1 MTARD
6 ALLWFGIGMPV
17 CSVLLV
23 LLDRFFA
30 PVQGRFVPLRY
41 SLLPSAELRTPKHRN
56 GAQNGE
62 VRGPSMVDGPVATP
76 TRSSRAIPVLV
87 ASVPVPRPMRN
98 PWAPGDNLLR
108 PLVTGATPA
117 PSTVRKRA
125 WMAYSSIASR
135 DVFDTASIERLER
148 GRPPLRYNPLVSTLE
163 AMKVDVDTVG
173 RARVYWPDN
182 GDIVDPFA
190 LAARS

>member
-6 ALLWFGIGMPV
+6 ALLWFVIGMPI
-17 CSVLLV
+17 CSALLV

-30 PVQGRFVPLRY
+30 PVRGRFVPRRY
-41 SLLPSAELRTPKHRN
+41 SPLTSGELPL
-56 GAQNGE
+56 
-62 VRGPSMVDGPVATP
+62 PSMVDRPLAVPA
-76 TRSSRAIPVLV
+76 RSARAIPVLV
-87 ASVPVPRPMRN
+87 ATVPVPRPVRN

-108 PLVTGATPA
+108 PLITGAAPA

-135 DVFDTASIERLER
+135 DVFDAASIERLER

-163 AMKVDVDTVG
+163 AMNVDVDAVG
-173 RARVYWPDN
+173 RARVYWPEN
-182 GDIVDPFA
+182 DIVIDPFA
-190 LAARS
+190 LATLS

>member
-17 CSVLLV
+17 CSALLV

-30 PVQGRFVPLRY
+30 PSRGRFVPRRY
-41 SLLPSAELRTPKHRN
+41 SALTSGELRTPNHCHVV
-56 GAQNGE
+56 QNGE
-62 VRGPSMVDGPVATP
+62 VPFLSMVDRPLATP
-76 TRSSRAIPVLV
+76 ARSLRAIPVLV
-87 ASVPVPRPMRN
+87 ASVPVPRPVRN

-108 PLVTGATPA
+108 PLITGSAPA

-135 DVFDTASIERLER
+135 EVFDAASIERLER

-163 AMKVDVDTVG
+163 AMKVDVDAVG
-173 RARVYWPDN
+173 RARVYWPENDMV
-182 GDIVDPFA
+182 VDPFA
-190 LAARS
+190 LATRS